1 MRSPLCVRASEKN
14 VQIGKRKDGRL
25 AKCCTFDAIVTSEQ
39 HDAFLLHLRRKL
51 ASPFCSLLSLVRVG
65 KMDTSWMGIIEHREG
80 RGYHISP
87 GGRCGAGRRARIRVF
102 FCGLLLCVMCIF
114 KSRRRG
120 GVEARRGSS
129 AVFCVLLTCAYFIF
143 RLDVLSK

>member
-65 KMDTSWMGIIEHREG
+65 KDGYIMDGHHRASRVEGIIYRRAAAVVPAVG
-80 RGYHISP
+80 RGFGCSFV
-87 GGRCGAGRRARIRVF
+87 AF
-102 FCGLLLCVMCIF
+102 
-114 KSRRRG
+114 
-120 GVEARRGSS
+120 
-129 AVFCVLLTCAYFIF
+129 FCVL
-143 RLDVLSK
+143 

>member
-65 KMDTSWMGIIEHREG
+65 KDGYIMDGHHRAS
-80 RGYHISP
+80 RGSRVSYI
-87 GGRCGAGRRARIRVF
+87 AGRPLWCRPSGADS
-102 FCGLLLCVMCIF
+102 G
-114 KSRRRG
+114 
-120 GVEARRGSS
+120 
-129 AVFCVLLTCAYFIF
+129 VLLWPSFVCYYVYI
-143 RLDVLSK
+143 